1 MMMMMSIRLFLRSL
15 VPSFMSLFFNAS
27 RDDDDDDD
35 DDVQKRKCT
44 FGVERNEENV
54 LRFFIC
60 FPGNSRR

>member
-1 MMMMMSIRLFLRSL
+1 
-15 VPSFMSLFFNAS
+15 MSLFFNAS

-35 DDVQKRKCT
+35 DVQKRKFT
-44 FGVERNEENV
+44 FGVERNEAKV